1 MSGPIAA
8 AVPVDATSQPVQP
21 TPQQPT
27 AQESAFDATM
37 RALQAATPDAQAAA
51 YANPAALGAHV
62 VNGLHGFQ
70 LRSAEMQALMQRVTQ
85 ADPATAGGDNKVPA
99 MFGLIVDTFNFAIET
114 QLVARAATQ
123 FTGSLG
129 SLMRGS

>member
-1 MSGPIAA
+1 MSGAIAA
-8 AVPVDATSQPVQP
+8 AAPADAANPAQPPLQV
-21 TPQQPT
+21 
-27 AQESAFDATM
+27 SAFDATM
-37 RALQAATPDAQAAA
+37 QALQASTPDAQAAA
-51 YANPAALGAHV
+51 YANPAALGAQV
-62 VNGLHGFQ
+62 VSGLHGFQ
-70 LRSAEMQALMQRVTQ
+70 LRSNELQALTQ
-85 ADPATAGGDNKVPA
+85 KVVQPDPSAGGAETGSKVPA